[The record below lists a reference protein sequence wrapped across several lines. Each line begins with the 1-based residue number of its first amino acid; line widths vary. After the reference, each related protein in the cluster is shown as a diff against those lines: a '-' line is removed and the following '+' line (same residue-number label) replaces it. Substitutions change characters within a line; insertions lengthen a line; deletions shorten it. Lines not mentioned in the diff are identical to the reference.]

1 MLWII
6 AISIVAALF
15 MSKFPA
21 FGGSLLA
28 AIVIGTVVILKGGGS
43 AQFLEPFI
51 GFLVVAVVF
60 IFAGALL
67 TLIVSKFF
75 GMFGANEDKVAGTCT
90 TVLSLFAGV
99 GVMIAF
105 SAFVFG

>member
-43 AQFLEPFI
+43 AQFL
-51 GFLVVAVVF
+51 
-60 IFAGALL
+60 
-67 TLIVSKFF
+67 
-75 GMFGANEDKVAGTCT
+75 
-90 TVLSLFAGV
+90 
-99 GVMIAF
+99 
-105 SAFVFG
+105 